1 MNMVVKKPTYFPG
14 IDALKGCLIL
24 QVVLTHALG
33 DNNLRFLMYTY
44 HMPLFMAI
52 SGFLIKQERLRKLSF
67 GGLIK
72 KYLYRLIIPW
82 LVAFVF
88 YNYIVYGSQ
97 LRYFDFAELVE
108 KVIYPYYH
116 LWFIPALLVM
126 IVCLW
131 AIEKLRIN
139 PGVVIITS
147 LVVTTAWF
155 AWFQWIDK
163 QLMQES
169 IFYKYLGD
177 KRNFIYFFF
186 FYLSYV
192 LKNYRRD
199 LLGFFNIK
207 KLITAIV
214 IITPLLILSN
224 YIKGDPIRPYYYTFF
239 YLLFNVSIIFL
250 VLSYL
255 IGYKIKNSILQFSN
269 NYSMVVYLYHY
280 IILVMLHDFMEPY
293 LGEGLLL
300 TVLLFAGTC
309 GILLPMI
316 KVLSGVYLIDLYVF
330 GNTGRQRKKTI
341 PNNDSMRKLEIAK
354 TKSGQ
359 NVNI

>member
-1 MNMVVKKPTYFPG
+1 MKATRTTYFPG

-52 SGFLIKQERLRKLSF
+52 SGFLIKQERIRQLSF
-67 GGLIK
+67 GELIK

-82 LVAFVF
+82 LLAFVF
-88 YNYIVYGSQ
+88 YNCIVYGSQ
-97 LRYFDFAELVE
+97 ILSFGFPELIE

-126 IVCLW
+126 IICLW
-131 AIEKLRIN
+131 FIEKYRVN
-139 PGVVIITS
+139 PMVVLLTS
-147 LVVTTAWF
+147 LAITMIWF

-163 QLMQES
+163 RLMQES
-169 IFYKYLGD
+169 LFYKFLGD

-199 LLGFFNIK
+199 LLGYFSLK
-207 KLITAIV
+207 KLVVTIV
-214 IITPLLILSN
+214 VVTPLLILSN
-224 YIKGDPIRPYYYTFF
+224 YMKGDPIRPYYYTFF
-239 YLLFNVSIIFL
+239 YLLFNVPIIFL

-255 IGYKIKNSILQFSN
+255 IGYRIKSRILQFSN
-269 NYSMVVYLYHY
+269 DYSMVVYLYHY
-280 IILVMLHDFMEPY
+280 IILVTLHDLIAPY
-293 LGEGLLL
+293 IGQNLIQ
-300 TVLLFAGTC
+300 TALLFVGTC
-309 GILLPMI
+309 AILLPAI
-316 KVLSGVYLIDLYVF
+316 RLLSGIYFIDLYIF
-330 GNTGRQRKKTI
+330 GNTKRLNRKSVSGKG
-341 PNNDSMRKLEIAK
+341 SVQHLEIVK
-354 TKSGQ
+354 TKSSH